1 MKNKKNNNSISLKKI
16 LIVFLMTM
24 ASGAIFVFNYSPVS
38 SLSFQSSNEVYRL
51 LNELKESMVNFDIS
65 LLFLTLFIAY
75 FYYKV
80 LDLEKLKL
88 REKIYLVFVA
98 LVFSCINIIGKN
110 LSIDNSLRSLTS
122 TNAQIVKSVLFML
135 GYTCLN
141 YGALLFIMHLIQV
154 VSNNKNSRGN
164 NKKND
169 SKSRGVVKKFLNK
182 HYIIISGLVI
192 LLLWIPK
199 MIIYYPGVA
208 SGDTVDSLAQFFNI
222 KSMCWS
228 ARAINLVNDNIII
241 NKHHSVF
248 FTMLLGI
255 FVSLGKEIY
264 SYKLGMFLFIIFQ
277 TILTLI
283 AFLFLIKSM
292 KKNNIPSLIIA
303 FSVIFIG
310 GSSIISSY
318 VIAAIKDT
326 IGACFILIYNI
337 LLLSIIVDGDK
348 FFKNITQ
355 QIFFAFS
362 LLIVLLI
369 KSNSLFIVGVSSFSL
384 LIYLFKKSREWMKKM
399 IIVLLVP
406 IGIFFVYDK
415 VILSYFEVT
424 GTNKKESYSIPFMQ
438 ISRLAHNNETA
449 ITEEDQEII
458 DKVLSYSA
466 VKNSYDPELADG
478 VKNTFKKDVT
488 DKEFNDFWKVYFKY
502 LKKYPRVYI
511 AGFVNSTYAYI
522 YPNAGETKGL
532 LEIDYRIGEKTK
544 FKLVNLTEFSDFR
557 LIMECFDEIKTKLPI
572 FSLFNHVAYYDWFL
586 LLSMILVIIKRRYK
600 YLIPMMSLFAIFVS
614 SMISPVNGSFRY
626 ILAIVFCMPLI
637 LSIDLIMLKKSD
649 NKRKFT

>member
-24 ASGAIFVFNYSPVS
+24 TSGAIFVFNYSPVS

-164 NKKND
+164 NKKNAP
-169 SKSRGVVKKFLNK
+169 KSRGVVKKFLNK

-292 KKNNIPSLIIA
+292 KKNNIPSLVIV

-362 LLIVLLI
+362 LLIILLI

-415 VILSYFEVT
+415 VILPYFEVT

-572 FSLFNHVAYYDWFL
+572 FSLFNHVAYYDWVL
-586 LLSMILVIIKRRYK
+586 LLSMILIIIKRRYK

-637 LSIDLIMLKKSD
+637 LSIDLIMLKEK
-649 NKRKFT
+649 K

>member
-1 MKNKKNNNSISLKKI
+1 MKNKKNNNCISLKKI

-141 YGALLFIMHLIQV
+141 YGALLFIMHLIQMI
-154 VSNNKNSRGN
+154 SNDKNSRGN

-169 SKSRGVVKKFLNK
+169 SKSREVVKKFLNK

-292 KKNNIPSLIIA
+292 KKNNIPSLVIA

-326 IGACFILIYNI
+326 IGACFILTYNI

-362 LLIVLLI
+362 LLIILLI

-415 VILSYFEVT
+415 VILPYFEVT

-586 LLSMILVIIKRRYK
+586 LLSMILIIIKRRYK

-626 ILAIVFCMPLI
+626 ILAIVLCMPLI
-637 LSIDLIMLKKSD
+637 LSIDLIMLKEK
-649 NKRKFT
+649 K

>member
-16 LIVFLMTM
+16 LIVFLMTI
-24 ASGAIFVFNYSPVS
+24 ASGIVFILKYPPVS
-38 SLSFQSSNEVYRL
+38 GLYFQSSNEVYRL
-51 LNELKESMVNFDIS
+51 LTELKVSIVNFDVS

-80 LDLEKLKL
+80 LDLENLKL
-88 REKIYLVFVA
+88 REKIYLVVVA
-98 LVFSCINIIGKN
+98 LAFSCINIIGKN
-110 LSIDNSLRSLTS
+110 LSIDNSLRLLTS
-122 TNAQIVKSVLFML
+122 TNAQIVKSILFMI

-141 YGALLFIMHLIQV
+141 YGALLFIVHLIQMI
-154 VSNNKNSRGN
+154 SNDKNSHGN
-164 NKKND
+164 NRKND
-169 SKSRGVVKKFLNK
+169 TKSRGAVKKFLSK

-192 LLLWIPK
+192 LLLWIPR

-228 ARAINLVNDNIII
+228 ARAINLVNDNVII

-292 KKNNIPSLIIA
+292 KKNNIPSLVIA

-326 IGACFILIYNI
+326 IGACFVLIYNI

-362 LLIVLLI
+362 LLIILLI

-384 LIYLFKKSREWMKKM
+384 LIYLSKKSREWMKKM

-415 VILSYFEVT
+415 VILPYFEVT

-478 VKNTFKKDVT
+478 VKNTFKKDAT
-488 DKEFNDFWKVYFKY
+488 DEEFNDFWKVYFKY
-502 LKKYPRVYI
+502 LKKYPRVYV

-522 YPNAGETKGL
+522 YPDAGETKGL

-557 LIMECFDEIKTKLPI
+557 LIMECFDEIKTDLPI

-586 LLSMILVIIKRRYK
+586 LLSMVLVIIKKRYK
-600 YLIPMMSLFAIFVS
+600 YLIPMMSLFAIFIS

-637 LSIDLIMLKKSD
+637 LSIDLIMLKEK
-649 NKRKFT
+649 KR